1 MESFNNVVG
10 LLTSSI
16 IKKTLQ
22 RRRLPVELRTFLRTS
37 ILKNICK
44 RLRFSFC
51 IKIYRFV
58 YQFDT
63 AIIRGSRPVAFCEKG
78 VLTSFTKSTRKNQR
92 YSLVFNAVA
101 DLQSLTLSKKRFWHL
116 TLFCKFCEIYH
127 NIFLK
132 ELFGRL
138 FLPKHWLFLMS
149 HRDLSPFMSH
159 IFSS

>member
-1 MESFNNVVG
+1 MIKHVTPQVKFKSRPQRCPIKKAVIKNFVKFAAKHLPWSLKNDVG
-10 LLTSSI
+10 LLASSI

-58 YQFDT
+58 YEFDS
-63 AIIRGSRPVAFCEKG
+63 AIIRGSPPLAFCEKG

-92 YSLVFNAVA
+92 YSLVFNVVA
-101 DLQSLTLSKKRFWHL
+101 DLQSLTLSKRDSG
-116 TLFCKFCEIYH
+116 TYA
-127 NIFLK
+127 FL
-132 ELFGRL
+132 
-138 FLPKHWLFLMS
+138 
-149 HRDLSPFMSH
+149 
-159 IFSS
+159 